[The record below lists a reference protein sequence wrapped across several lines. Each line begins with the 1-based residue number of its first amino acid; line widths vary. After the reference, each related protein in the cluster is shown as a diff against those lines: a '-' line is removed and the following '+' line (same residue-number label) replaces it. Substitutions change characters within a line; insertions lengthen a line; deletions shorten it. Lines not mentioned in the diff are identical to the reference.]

1 MTSAIDQHVLSGVIE
16 LAEEALDTKVGLGS
30 IRQIDRD
37 DLSVLI
43 AAARTVLVAAPGH
56 DLVEHVAGL
65 IADETG
71 GDFGA
76 PGAEERDAAE
86 RVISYFAERWHPM
99 DQPPCVD
106 EGRELRVIACWKSN
120 DGLARVASGEI
131 YYLNRVHLDWD
142 EEGRKAEVCAADG
155 TCSGWFERYEGAD
168 GGVTFEPISDQ
179 FVTHLAWTDMP
190 IMPEASR
197 G

>member
-16 LAEEALDTKVGLGS
+16 MAEDALDTKVGLGS

-37 DLSVLI
+37 DLAVLI
-43 AAARTVLVAAPGH
+43 AAARTVLVAAPGP

-76 PGAEERDAAE
+76 PSTEERDAAE

-131 YYLNRVHLDWD
+131 YYLSTLR
-142 EEGRKAEVCAADG
+142 
-155 TCSGWFERYEGAD
+155 
-168 GGVTFEPISDQ
+168 
-179 FVTHLAWTDMP
+179 
-190 IMPEASR
+190 
-197 G
+197 